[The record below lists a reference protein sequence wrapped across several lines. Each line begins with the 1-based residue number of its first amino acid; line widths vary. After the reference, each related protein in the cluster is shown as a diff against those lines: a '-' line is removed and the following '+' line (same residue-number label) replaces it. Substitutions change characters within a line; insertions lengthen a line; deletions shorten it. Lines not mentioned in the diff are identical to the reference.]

1 MGNSNSVN
9 KMGKIVVQGRWRI
22 KTPQEVN
29 INTFWNNIDNCG
41 DSICGDV
48 KKSKN
53 LLDKDIDKD
62 IVNKNSTR
70 ISRTDKKS

>member
-1 MGNSNSVN
+1 MGNSNSAN
-9 KMGKIVVQGRWRI
+9 KIGKIVMQGRWRI

-48 KKSKN
+48 KKSKH
-53 LLDKDIDKD
+53 LLERDITNNHTH
-62 IVNKNSTR
+62 VSTA
-70 ISRTDKKS
+70 DKKSF